1 MLLSL
6 SNYHNHEIRV
16 PFPADKIHQV
26 TKFSSLASSSM
37 GIPLRHSKSPLRKEL
52 NPEETF
58 LELPLPD
65 EFLSLF
71 RMCHGYFDPTWH

>member
-1 MLLSL
+1 
-6 SNYHNHEIRV
+6 
-16 PFPADKIHQV
+16 
-26 TKFSSLASSSM
+26 M

-71 RMCHGYFDPTWH
+71 RMCHGYFDPT